1 MPYVYCFHYKIGPD
15 GCYKVGLT
23 RNPPELRAK
32 ELAPGS
38 PVKPT
43 LYREV
48 ETESPSGL
56 ESYIHYL
63 LDAKRAPNGEFFY
76 VTQQELDDAVDNALA
91 FMEKCRQVFPK
102 VKELC
107 RKKPDGTM
115 AEPSAEIREI
125 YRQLREAVS
134 KQYLLEQHIEFLEGK
149 IQVAIGENG
158 GMKGMATWKWESCR
172 KFVEKLFKEEHEELW
187 EQYRRERGGRK
198 FRLLR
203 EFDLTKG

>member
-1 MPYVYCFHYKIGPD
+1 MPYVYCFQYRTRSD
-15 GCYKVGLT
+15 SCYKVGLT
-23 RNPPELRAK
+23 KNPPEMRIKGLRT
-32 ELAPGS
+32 GS

-56 ESYIHYL
+56 ENYIKYL

-76 VTQQELDDAVDNALA
+76 VTQQELDDAVDNAQA
-91 FMEKCRQVFPK
+91 FMERCRQVLPK
-102 VKELC
+102 ARELC
-107 RKKPDGTM
+107 RKKPNGTM
-115 AEPSAEIREI
+115 AEPSGEIPEI

-134 KQYLLEQHIEFLEGK
+134 KQYLLEQHIKLLESK
-149 IQVAIGENG
+149 IQVAIGEND
-158 GMKGMATWKWESCR
+158 GMMGMATWKWESCR
-172 KFVEKLFKEEHEELW
+172 RFVEKLFKEEHGELW

-203 EFDLTKG
+203 EFDFPRG